1 MCTFVICCRQDML
14 VGTVHGFADTVRFRG
29 RGLIVDRAI
38 TTGHNRMIRVRCRD
52 AFHVLFCA
60 RMQTCSPHFFNLLF
74 GVSIC
79 ARDANVVRYAKGH
92 VYRKVTPHTLQT
104 TILHGCFQEACS
116 AWTGLNAPS
125 MCLNIAVSVVSRVR
139 AGSSSSRLVLTEV
152 EMSCAVLLRVFFLIV
167 MCLSS

>member
-1 MCTFVICCRQDML
+1 ML

-60 RMQTCSPHFFNLLF
+60 RLQTCSPHFFNLLF

-79 ARDANVVRYAKGH
+79 ARDANVVRYTKGH

-104 TILHGCFQEACS
+104 TILHGCFQEAYS
-116 AWTGLNAPS
+116 VDWVGRS
-125 MCLNIAVSVVSRVR
+125 FFVFEHRCLRCFAR
-139 AGSSSSRLVLTEV
+139 ACGVFIVAIGSY
-152 EMSCAVLLRVFFLIV
+152 
-167 MCLSS
+167 